1 MNCIVDHC
9 KILSDAA
16 RAVIT
21 AALDSGVYNDKKDN
35 LEAPYMAPSAD
46 PDDYALVCI

>member
-1 MNCIVDHC
+1 MNRNVTHR

-21 AALDSGVYNDKKDN
+21 AALDSGVYKNRKDN
-35 LEAPYMAPSAD
+35 LEPTYMAPSAD
-46 PDDYALVCI
+46 PDDYPSVCI